1 MSNEAERSSTTT
13 SSSPPSLPESR
24 QPARRNV
31 EEIARL
37 ERDDRPQLPRSERIS
52 FEITMRSG
60 TPACAVLHVVAFIGW
75 MLWNSA
81 APAPWRF
88 DPYPFGFLTM
98 FVSMEGVILAVFV
111 LITQNRMSAQSD
123 RRDHLDL
130 QVDLLAEQE
139 MTMVLRLLSRISE
152 RLQVPKD
159 EPEEEEARKLMERTN
174 IYTLMEELRR

>member
-1 MSNEAERSSTTT
+1 MPRRRGTPSSTERA
-13 SSSPPSLPESR
+13 LH
-24 QPARRNV
+24 NV

-37 ERDDRPQLPRSERIS
+37 ERDERLNLGLGERIS
-52 FEITMRSG
+52 GTVTTAAG
-60 TPACAVLHVVAFIGW
+60 TPACALLHLLLFSGW
-75 MLWNSA
+75 IAWNSLVA
-81 APAPWRF
+81 GGWRF

-139 MTMVLRLLSRISE
+139 MTMVLRMLGRISD
-152 RLQVPKD
+152 RLQIAR
-159 EPEEEEARKLMERTN
+159 EGGEEEEERRLMERTD
-174 IYTLMEELRR
+174 IGEVMEELRRKFQ